1 MRTDGAFGRRS
12 LTFSFIAPRS
22 DASRFRS
29 FGPITRHSAGLFYVS
44 PKLRAFFLSFSL
56 AFLQI
61 TPVTMP
67 IHTPHF
73 STKNTCLE
81 SGLMPQSS
89 AAFGSAGDWR
99 SAGGVFGE
107 TVQRCRPANPL
118 AALRRHPEALSRIEA
133 SLGRADF
140 NAWGASALTAF
151 AADCAVWAN
160 EAFGQSLLARGLALT
175 GDAAAA
181 AAAAAALPQPAGL
194 NPVEID
200 QLRQARR
207 RTVFLGALA
216 AAWEPITEITAEAGE
231 GRADRWQPLECWAP
245 ETEFLAEFVLR
256 SVRIGRI
263 VRGKNAEEPSAGP
276 FDISSKHPKSETKR
290 RALWSILAR
299 IRRASSRS
307 RASETQWMSVTETNF
322 DRRWEAALDDELLGL
337 PPDSDE
343 GRLLARILTDARRR
357 RVFRGAPKLPSE
369 ILRMASSAEG
379 RTLFSKAFAQR
390 VAEGEVLP
398 VDAAADEGSQKGFA
412 ARQRRASPE
421 DSTDDSVEKPDES
434 ASAEA
439 HRKPRL
445 WWAADGWWLE
455 WPRGG
460 RLLAE
465 TAVDIYPAAE
475 PFLLLDGHQQDERE
489 EQFLR
494 AAALFAAAE
503 VLGLSAS
510 APITPRKLALP
521 KKPAALPLRPSREL
535 EAAFLTAAARSRL
548 SPEQRQSRARA
559 VKALSESPE
568 TETSGSGA
576 DSARTANELW
586 AALDAR
592 LMRLAQV
599 AQPIA
604 RALGP
609 DGARGRHMAGNP
621 VDFIPRPEI
630 SAAKPPK
637 NTEHEEGCALFCFEQ
652 ADGTEADDDDFD
664 SEHSQPK
671 LRVMEEPQM
680 PMPQLDDCEWIFGL
694 GAEAGLAGDA
704 VSAALEHL
712 KVSGALTSE
721 ITTLNPPGVFLP
733 ESTFEDSFERLRPFL
748 SASTLLVRRTGANAG
763 LAPWIWYRADKNGLV
778 EAGLLLNPAALTLIR
793 RHPAGGSER
802 MEGDSCRRLTAQG
815 VEALWIEM

>member
-1 MRTDGAFGRRS
+1 
-12 LTFSFIAPRS
+12 
-22 DASRFRS
+22 
-29 FGPITRHSAGLFYVS
+29 
-44 PKLRAFFLSFSL
+44 
-56 AFLQI
+56 
-61 TPVTMP
+61 MP
-67 IHTPHF
+67 HP
-73 STKNTCLE
+73 
-81 SGLMPQSS
+81 S
-89 AAFGSAGDWR
+89 AAYGSAGGWQ
-99 SAGGVFGE
+99 SAGGLFGE

-118 AALRRHPEALSRIEA
+118 TALRRHPEALSRIEA
-133 SLGRADF
+133 ALGRADF

-160 EAFGQSLLARGLALT
+160 EAFGQSLLARGLALM
-175 GDAAAA
+175 GNAS
-181 AAAAAALPQPAGL
+181 AAAAALPQPAGL

-200 QLRQARR
+200 LLRQARR

-231 GRADRWQPLECWAP
+231 GRADRWEPMESWVP

-263 VRGKNAEEPSAGP
+263 VRGRCAEEPSAGP
-276 FDISSKHPKSETKR
+276 FDISSKQPKGETKR

-307 RASETQWMSVTETNF
+307 RASETQWNSVTETNF

-337 PPDSDE
+337 PAGSEE

-357 RVFRGAPKLPSE
+357 RLIGGAPKLPSE
-369 ILRMASSAEG
+369 ILRLASSAEG
-379 RTLFSKAFAQR
+379 RTLFSKAFAQK
-390 VAEGEVLP
+390 VADGEVLP
-398 VDAAADEGSQKGFA
+398 VDAAADEAGQKGFA
-412 ARQRRASPE
+412 ARRKRGSLE
-421 DSTDDSVEKPDES
+421 DSTDDSAAKTDES
-434 ASAEA
+434 ASNPV

-465 TAVDIYPAAE
+465 TAVDIYPAAAPYLALHGQDE
-475 PFLLLDGHQQDERE
+475 DERE
-489 EQFLR
+489 KRSLR
-494 AAALFAAAE
+494 TAALFAAAE

-521 KKPAALPLRPSREL
+521 NKPAALPLRPSREL
-535 EAAFLTAAARSRL
+535 EAAFLTAAARTRL
-548 SPEQRQSRARA
+548 KPEQHQNRARA
-559 VKALSESPE
+559 VKALSEPHE

-576 DSARTANELW
+576 DSARSANELW
-586 AALDAR
+586 TALDAR
-592 LMRLAQV
+592 LIRLAKP

-609 DGARGRHMAGNP
+609 DNGRRMNMAATSAG
-621 VDFIPRPEI
+621 FIPRPE
-630 SAAKPPK
+630 AAPAKPPK
-637 NTEHEEGCALFCFEQ
+637 NTEHAEGSPPFCFES
-652 ADGTEADDDDFD
+652 ADGTEAYGDVLY

-671 LRVMEEPQM
+671 LRVIEEPQASI
-680 PMPQLDDCEWIFGL
+680 PQLDDCEWILGL
-694 GAEAGLAGDA
+694 GAEAGLAGEA
-704 VSAALEHL
+704 VSATLERL
-712 KVSGALTSE
+712 KDSGVPTSE

-733 ESTFEDSFERLRPFL
+733 ERALEDSFERLRAFL

-763 LAPWIWYRADKNGLV
+763 LAPWIWHRADKNGLV

-793 RHPAGGSER
+793 RHSAGGSER
-802 MEGDSCRRLTAQG
+802 IKGDSRRRLTAHG
-815 VEALWIEM
+815 VEAVWIGM

>member
-1 MRTDGAFGRRS
+1 
-12 LTFSFIAPRS
+12 
-22 DASRFRS
+22 
-29 FGPITRHSAGLFYVS
+29 
-44 PKLRAFFLSFSL
+44 
-56 AFLQI
+56 
-61 TPVTMP
+61 MP
-67 IHTPHF
+67 HP
-73 STKNTCLE
+73 
-81 SGLMPQSS
+81 S
-89 AAFGSAGDWR
+89 AAYGSAGGWQ
-99 SAGGVFGE
+99 SAGGLFGE

-118 AALRRHPEALSRIEA
+118 TALRRHPEALSRIEA
-133 SLGRADF
+133 ALGRADF

-160 EAFGQSLLARGLALT
+160 EAFGQSLLARGLALM
-175 GDAAAA
+175 GNAS
-181 AAAAAALPQPAGL
+181 AAAAALPQPAGL

-200 QLRQARR
+200 LLRQARR

-231 GRADRWQPLECWAP
+231 GRADRWEPMESWVP

-263 VRGKNAEEPSAGP
+263 VRGRCAEEPSAGP
-276 FDISSKHPKSETKR
+276 FDISSKQPKGETKR

-307 RASETQWMSVTETNF
+307 RASETQWNSVTETNF

-337 PPDSDE
+337 PAGSEE

-357 RVFRGAPKLPSE
+357 RLIGGAPKLPSE
-369 ILRMASSAEG
+369 ILRLASSAEG
-379 RTLFSKAFAQR
+379 RTLFSKAFAQK
-390 VAEGEVLP
+390 VADGEVLP
-398 VDAAADEGSQKGFA
+398 VDAAADEAGQKGFA
-412 ARQRRASPE
+412 ARRKRGSLE
-421 DSTDDSVEKPDES
+421 DSTDDSAAKTDES
-434 ASAEA
+434 ASNPV

-465 TAVDIYPAAE
+465 TAVDIYPAAAPYLALHGQDE
-475 PFLLLDGHQQDERE
+475 DERE
-489 EQFLR
+489 KRSLR
-494 AAALFAAAE
+494 TAALFAAAE

-521 KKPAALPLRPSREL
+521 NKPAALPLRPSREL
-535 EAAFLTAAARSRL
+535 EAAFLTAAARTRL
-548 SPEQRQSRARA
+548 KPEQHQNRARA
-559 VKALSESPE
+559 VKALSEPHE

-576 DSARTANELW
+576 DSARSANELW
-586 AALDAR
+586 TALDAR
-592 LMRLAQV
+592 LIRLAKA

-609 DGARGRHMAGNP
+609 DNGRRMNMAATSAG
-621 VDFIPRPEI
+621 FIPRPE
-630 SAAKPPK
+630 AAPAKPPK
-637 NTEHEEGCALFCFEQ
+637 NTEHAEGSPPFCFES
-652 ADGTEADDDDFD
+652 ADGTEAYGDVLY

-671 LRVMEEPQM
+671 LRVIEEPQASI
-680 PMPQLDDCEWIFGL
+680 PQLDDCEWILGL
-694 GAEAGLAGDA
+694 GAEAGLAGEA
-704 VSAALEHL
+704 VSATLERL
-712 KVSGALTSE
+712 KDSGVPTSE

-733 ESTFEDSFERLRPFL
+733 ERALEDSFERLRAFL

-763 LAPWIWYRADKNGLV
+763 LAPWIWHRADKNGLV

-793 RHPAGGSER
+793 RHSAGGSER
-802 MEGDSCRRLTAQG
+802 IKGDSRRRLTAHG
-815 VEALWIEM
+815 VEAVWIGM

>member
-1 MRTDGAFGRRS
+1 
-12 LTFSFIAPRS
+12 
-22 DASRFRS
+22 
-29 FGPITRHSAGLFYVS
+29 
-44 PKLRAFFLSFSL
+44 
-56 AFLQI
+56 
-61 TPVTMP
+61 MP
-67 IHTPHF
+67 HP
-73 STKNTCLE
+73 
-81 SGLMPQSS
+81 S
-89 AAFGSAGDWR
+89 AAYGSAGGWQ
-99 SAGGVFGE
+99 SAGGLFGE

-118 AALRRHPEALSRIEA
+118 TALRRHPEALSRIEA
-133 SLGRADF
+133 ALGRADF

-160 EAFGQSLLARGLALT
+160 EAFGQSLLARGLALM
-175 GDAAAA
+175 GNAS
-181 AAAAAALPQPAGL
+181 AAAAALPQPAGL

-200 QLRQARR
+200 LLRQARR

-231 GRADRWQPLECWAP
+231 GRADRWEPMESWVP

-263 VRGKNAEEPSAGP
+263 VRGRCAEEPSAGP
-276 FDISSKHPKSETKR
+276 FDISSKQPKGETKR

-307 RASETQWMSVTETNF
+307 RASETQWNSVTETNF

-337 PPDSDE
+337 PAGSEE

-357 RVFRGAPKLPSE
+357 RLIGGAPKLPSE
-369 ILRMASSAEG
+369 ILRLASSAEG
-379 RTLFSKAFAQR
+379 RTLFSKAFAQK
-390 VAEGEVLP
+390 VADGEVLP
-398 VDAAADEGSQKGFA
+398 VDAAADEAGQKGFA
-412 ARQRRASPE
+412 ARRKRGSLE
-421 DSTDDSVEKPDES
+421 DSTDDSAAKTDES
-434 ASAEA
+434 ASNPV

-465 TAVDIYPAAE
+465 TAVDIYPAAAPYLALHGQDE
-475 PFLLLDGHQQDERE
+475 DERE
-489 EQFLR
+489 KRSLR
-494 AAALFAAAE
+494 TAALFAAAE

-521 KKPAALPLRPSREL
+521 NKPATLPLRPSREL
-535 EAAFLTAAARSRL
+535 EAAFLTAAARTRL
-548 SPEQRQSRARA
+548 KPEQHQNRARA
-559 VKALSESPE
+559 VKALSEPHE

-576 DSARTANELW
+576 DSARSANELW
-586 AALDAR
+586 TALDAR
-592 LMRLAQV
+592 LIRLAKA

-609 DGARGRHMAGNP
+609 DNGRRMNMAATSAG
-621 VDFIPRPEI
+621 FIPRPE
-630 SAAKPPK
+630 AAPAKPPK
-637 NTEHEEGCALFCFEQ
+637 NTEHAEGSPPFCFES
-652 ADGTEADDDDFD
+652 ADGTEAYGDVLY

-671 LRVMEEPQM
+671 LRVIEEPQASI
-680 PMPQLDDCEWIFGL
+680 PQLDDCEWILGL
-694 GAEAGLAGDA
+694 GAEAGLAGEA
-704 VSAALEHL
+704 VSATLERL
-712 KVSGALTSE
+712 KDSGVPTSE

-733 ESTFEDSFERLRPFL
+733 ERALEDSFERLRAFL

-763 LAPWIWYRADKNGLV
+763 LAPWIWHRADKNGLV

-793 RHPAGGSER
+793 RHSAGGSER
-802 MEGDSCRRLTAQG
+802 IKGDSRRRLTAHG
-815 VEALWIEM
+815 VEAVWIGM

>member
-1 MRTDGAFGRRS
+1 
-12 LTFSFIAPRS
+12 
-22 DASRFRS
+22 
-29 FGPITRHSAGLFYVS
+29 
-44 PKLRAFFLSFSL
+44 
-56 AFLQI
+56 
-61 TPVTMP
+61 MP
-67 IHTPHF
+67 IPIPHF
-73 STKNTCLE
+73 STKNARLE
-81 SGLMPQSS
+81 PDLRPQRSS
-89 AAFGSAGDWR
+89 AYGAAGDWR
-99 SAGGVFGE
+99 SAGGLFGE
-107 TVQRCRPANPL
+107 TLLRCRPANPL
-118 AALRRHPEALSRIEA
+118 TALRRHPEALARIEA
-133 SLGRADF
+133 ALGRADF

-151 AADCAVWAN
+151 AADCALWAN
-160 EAFGQSLLARGLALT
+160 EAFGQRLLARGLALM

-181 AAAAAALPQPAGL
+181 ASALPQPAGL

-200 QLRQARR
+200 ELRQARR

-216 AAWEPITEITAEAGE
+216 TAWEPITEITVEAGQ
-231 GRADRWQPLECWAP
+231 GRADRWQPMESWVP

-263 VRGKNAEEPSAGP
+263 VRGKYAEEPSALP
-276 FDISSKHPKSETKR
+276 FDINGTRLKSETKR

-299 IRRASSRS
+299 IRRASSKS
-307 RASETQWMSVTETNF
+307 KASETQWKSVTETNF
-322 DRRWEAALDDELLGL
+322 DRRWEAALDQELLGL
-337 PPDSDE
+337 PACSDE

-390 VAEGEVLP
+390 VADGEVLP
-398 VDAAADEGSQKGFA
+398 VDAAADEAGQKGFA
-412 ARQRRASPE
+412 ARRRRGSPE
-421 DSTDDSVEKPDES
+421 DSTDDSAEKPDES
-434 ASAEA
+434 ATTEV

-465 TAVDIYPAAE
+465 TAVDIYPAAAPYLE
-475 PFLLLDGHQQDERE
+475 LHGQDEDERE
-489 EQFLR
+489 ERSLR

-503 VLGLSAS
+503 VLGLTAS
-510 APITPRKLALP
+510 LPIKPQKLKLP
-521 KKPAALPLRPSREL
+521 NKPAAIPLRPSREL

-548 SPEQRQSRARA
+548 SPEQHQNRARA

-592 LMRLAQV
+592 LMRQAKA

-604 RALGP
+604 RVLGP

-621 VDFIPRPEI
+621 VGFIPRPDV

-637 NTEHEEGCALFCFEQ
+637 NTEHEGGCGLFCFEH
-652 ADGTEADDDDFD
+652 ADVTEADDDAFN

-712 KVSGALTSE
+712 KDFGALTSE

-733 ESTFEDSFERLRPFL
+733 ESAFEDSFERLRAFL
-748 SASTLLVRRTGANAG
+748 FASTLLVRRTGANAG
-763 LAPWIWYRADKNGLV
+763 LAPWIWHRADKNGLV

-793 RHPAGGSER
+793 RHSAGGSER
-802 MEGDSCRRLTAQG
+802 IEGDSRRRLTAQG
-815 VEALWIEM
+815 VEALWIGM

>member
-1 MRTDGAFGRRS
+1 
-12 LTFSFIAPRS
+12 
-22 DASRFRS
+22 
-29 FGPITRHSAGLFYVS
+29 
-44 PKLRAFFLSFSL
+44 
-56 AFLQI
+56 
-61 TPVTMP
+61 MP
-67 IHTPHF
+67 HP
-73 STKNTCLE
+73 
-81 SGLMPQSS
+81 S
-89 AAFGSAGDWR
+89 AAYGSAGGWR
-99 SAGGVFGE
+99 SAGGLFGE

-118 AALRRHPEALSRIEA
+118 TALRRHPEALSRIEA
-133 SLGRADF
+133 ALGRADF

-160 EAFGQSLLARGLALT
+160 EAFGQSLLARGLALM
-175 GDAAAA
+175 GNAS
-181 AAAAAALPQPAGL
+181 AAAAALPQPAGL

-200 QLRQARR
+200 LLRQARR

-231 GRADRWQPLECWAP
+231 GRADRWEPMESWVP

-263 VRGKNAEEPSAGP
+263 VRGRCAEEPSAGP
-276 FDISSKHPKSETKR
+276 FDISSKQPKGETKR

-307 RASETQWMSVTETNF
+307 RASETQWNSVTETNF

-337 PPDSDE
+337 PAGSEE

-357 RVFRGAPKLPSE
+357 RLIGGAPKLPSE
-369 ILRMASSAEG
+369 ILRLASSAEG
-379 RTLFSKAFAQR
+379 RTLFSKAFAQK
-390 VAEGEVLP
+390 VADGEVLP
-398 VDAAADEGSQKGFA
+398 VDAAADEAGQKGFA
-412 ARQRRASPE
+412 ARRKRGSLE
-421 DSTDDSVEKPDES
+421 DSTDDSAAKTDES
-434 ASAEA
+434 ASNPV

-465 TAVDIYPAAE
+465 TAVDIYPAAAPYLALHGQDE
-475 PFLLLDGHQQDERE
+475 DERE
-489 EQFLR
+489 KRSLR
-494 AAALFAAAE
+494 TAALFAAAE

-521 KKPAALPLRPSREL
+521 NKPAALPLRPSREL
-535 EAAFLTAAARSRL
+535 EAAFLTAAARTRL
-548 SPEQRQSRARA
+548 KPEQHQNRARA
-559 VKALSESPE
+559 VKALSEPHE

-576 DSARTANELW
+576 DSARSANELW
-586 AALDAR
+586 TALDAR
-592 LMRLAQV
+592 LIRLAKA

-609 DGARGRHMAGNP
+609 DNGRRMNMAATSAG
-621 VDFIPRPEI
+621 FIPRPE
-630 SAAKPPK
+630 AAPAKPPK
-637 NTEHEEGCALFCFEQ
+637 NTEHAEGSPPFCFES
-652 ADGTEADDDDFD
+652 ADGTEAYGDVLY

-671 LRVMEEPQM
+671 LRVIEEPQASI
-680 PMPQLDDCEWIFGL
+680 PQLDDCEWILGL
-694 GAEAGLAGDA
+694 GAEAGLAGEA
-704 VSAALEHL
+704 VSAALERL
-712 KVSGALTSE
+712 KDSGVPTSE

-733 ESTFEDSFERLRPFL
+733 ERALEDSFERLRAFL

-763 LAPWIWYRADKNGLV
+763 LAPWIWHRADKNGLV

-793 RHPAGGSER
+793 RHSAGGSER
-802 MEGDSCRRLTAQG
+802 IKGDSRRRLTAHG
-815 VEALWIEM
+815 VEAVWIGM

>member
-1 MRTDGAFGRRS
+1 
-12 LTFSFIAPRS
+12 
-22 DASRFRS
+22 
-29 FGPITRHSAGLFYVS
+29 
-44 PKLRAFFLSFSL
+44 
-56 AFLQI
+56 
-61 TPVTMP
+61 MP
-67 IHTPHF
+67 HP
-73 STKNTCLE
+73 
-81 SGLMPQSS
+81 S
-89 AAFGSAGDWR
+89 AAYGSAGCWQ
-99 SAGGVFGE
+99 SAGGLFGE

-118 AALRRHPEALSRIEA
+118 TALRRHPEALSRIEA
-133 SLGRADF
+133 ALGRADF

-160 EAFGQSLLARGLALT
+160 EAFGQSLLARGLALM
-175 GDAAAA
+175 GNAS
-181 AAAAAALPQPAGL
+181 AAAAALPQPAGL

-200 QLRQARR
+200 LLRQARR

-231 GRADRWQPLECWAP
+231 GRADRWEPMESWVP

-263 VRGKNAEEPSAGP
+263 VRGRCAEEPSAGP
-276 FDISSKHPKSETKR
+276 FDISSKQPKGETKR

-307 RASETQWMSVTETNF
+307 RASETQWNSVTETNF

-337 PPDSDE
+337 PAGSEE

-357 RVFRGAPKLPSE
+357 RLIGGAPKLPSE
-369 ILRMASSAEG
+369 ILRLASSAEG
-379 RTLFSKAFAQR
+379 RTLFSKAFAQK
-390 VAEGEVLP
+390 VADGEVLP
-398 VDAAADEGSQKGFA
+398 VDAAADEAGQKGFA
-412 ARQRRASPE
+412 ARRKRGSLE
-421 DSTDDSVEKPDES
+421 DSTDDSAAKTDES
-434 ASAEA
+434 ASNPV

-465 TAVDIYPAAE
+465 TAVDIYPAAAPYLALHGQDE
-475 PFLLLDGHQQDERE
+475 DERE
-489 EQFLR
+489 KRSLR
-494 AAALFAAAE
+494 TAALFAAAE

-521 KKPAALPLRPSREL
+521 NKPAALPLRPSREL
-535 EAAFLTAAARSRL
+535 EAAFLTAAARTRL
-548 SPEQRQSRARA
+548 KPEQHQNRARA
-559 VKALSESPE
+559 VKALSEPHE

-576 DSARTANELW
+576 DSARSANELW
-586 AALDAR
+586 TALDAR
-592 LMRLAQV
+592 LIRLAKA

-609 DGARGRHMAGNP
+609 DNGRRMNMAATSAG
-621 VDFIPRPEI
+621 FIPRPE
-630 SAAKPPK
+630 AAPAKPPK
-637 NTEHEEGCALFCFEQ
+637 NTEHAEGSPPFCFES
-652 ADGTEADDDDFD
+652 ADGTEAYGDVLY

-671 LRVMEEPQM
+671 LRVIEEPQASI
-680 PMPQLDDCEWIFGL
+680 PQLDDCEWILGL
-694 GAEAGLAGDA
+694 GAEAGLAGEA
-704 VSAALEHL
+704 VSAALERL
-712 KVSGALTSE
+712 KDSGVPTSE

-733 ESTFEDSFERLRPFL
+733 ERALEDSFERLRAFL

-763 LAPWIWYRADKNGLV
+763 LAPWIWHRADKNGLV

-793 RHPAGGSER
+793 RHSAGGSER
-802 MEGDSCRRLTAQG
+802 IKGDSRRRLTAHG
-815 VEALWIEM
+815 VEAVWIGM

>member
-1 MRTDGAFGRRS
+1 
-12 LTFSFIAPRS
+12 
-22 DASRFRS
+22 
-29 FGPITRHSAGLFYVS
+29 
-44 PKLRAFFLSFSL
+44 
-56 AFLQI
+56 
-61 TPVTMP
+61 MP
-67 IHTPHF
+67 HP
-73 STKNTCLE
+73 
-81 SGLMPQSS
+81 S
-89 AAFGSAGDWR
+89 AAYGSAGGWR
-99 SAGGVFGE
+99 SAGGLFGE

-118 AALRRHPEALSRIEA
+118 TALRRHPEALSRIEA
-133 SLGRADF
+133 ALGRADF
-140 NAWGASALTAF
+140 NAWGASALTTF

-160 EAFGQSLLARGLALT
+160 EAFGQSLLARGLALM
-175 GDAAAA
+175 GNAS
-181 AAAAAALPQPAGL
+181 AAAAALPQPAGL

-200 QLRQARR
+200 LLRQARR

-231 GRADRWQPLECWAP
+231 GRADRWEPMESWVP

-263 VRGKNAEEPSAGP
+263 VRGRCAEEPSAGP
-276 FDISSKHPKSETKR
+276 FDISSKQPKGETKR

-307 RASETQWMSVTETNF
+307 RASETQWNSVTEMNF
-322 DRRWEAALDDELLGL
+322 DRLWEAALDDELLGL
-337 PPDSDE
+337 PAGSEE

-357 RVFRGAPKLPSE
+357 RLIGGAPKLPSE
-369 ILRMASSAEG
+369 ILRLASSAEG

-390 VAEGEVLP
+390 VADGEVLP
-398 VDAAADEGSQKGFA
+398 VDAAADEESQKGFA
-412 ARQRRASPE
+412 ARRRRGAPE
-421 DSTDDSVEKPDES
+421 DPTNDSGEKPDES
-434 ASAEA
+434 ATTEA

-445 WWAADGWWLE
+445 WWAVDGWWLE

-465 TAVDIYPAAE
+465 TAVDIYPAAAPYLGLHGQHE
-475 PFLLLDGHQQDERE
+475 DERE
-489 EQFLR
+489 ERSLR

-503 VLGLSAS
+503 VLGLTAS
-510 APITPRKLALP
+510 LPIKPQKLKLP
-521 KKPAALPLRPSREL
+521 NKPAAIPLRPSREL
-535 EAAFLTAAARSRL
+535 EAAFLTTTAQSRL
-548 SPEQRQSRARA
+548 SPEQHQNRARA

-586 AALDAR
+586 VALDAR
-592 LMRLAQV
+592 LMRQAKA

-621 VDFIPRPEI
+621 VGFIPRPEV
-630 SAAKPPK
+630 SAAKPLK
-637 NTEHEEGCALFCFEQ
+637 NTEHEGGCGLFCFEH
-652 ADGTEADDDDFD
+652 ADVTEADDDAFN

-680 PMPQLDDCEWIFGL
+680 PMLDDCEWIFGL
-694 GAEAGLAGDA
+694 GAEAGLVGDA

-733 ESTFEDSFERLRPFL
+733 ESAFEDSFERLRPFL

-802 MEGDSCRRLTAQG
+802 IVGDKRWRLTAQG
-815 VEALWIEM
+815 VEALWIGM

>member
-1 MRTDGAFGRRS
+1 MRTDGVFSRSS
-12 LTFSFIAPRS
+12 LTLSFIAPRS

-29 FGPITRHSAGLFYVS
+29 FGPMTRHSAGLFLCKPQASGV
-44 PKLRAFFLSFSL
+44 FLSFSL
-56 AFLQI
+56 SFLQI

-73 STKNTCLE
+73 STKNARLE
-81 SGLMPQSS
+81 SGLMSQPSS
-89 AAFGSAGDWR
+89 AFGSAGDGR
-99 SAGGVFGE
+99 SAGGLFGE
-107 TVQRCRPANPL
+107 TLLRCRPANPL

-151 AADCAVWAN
+151 AADCAVWTN
-160 EAFGQSLLARGLALT
+160 EAFGQSLLARGLTLT
-175 GDAAAA
+175 GDA

-216 AAWEPITEITAEAGE
+216 AAWEPITEITAEAGM

-263 VRGKNAEEPSAGP
+263 VRGRYADEPFAKP
-276 FDISSKHPKSETKR
+276 FDFRAARINSETKR

-307 RASETQWMSVTETNF
+307 RASEMQWRSVTETNF
-322 DRRWEAALDDELLGL
+322 DWRWEAALDDELLGM
-337 PPDSDE
+337 PPSSDE
-343 GRLLARILTDARRR
+343 GQLLVRILTDARRR
-357 RVFRGAPKLPSE
+357 RAFCGAPKLPSE
-369 ILRMASSAEG
+369 ILRLASSAEG

-412 ARQRRASPE
+412 ARQRSASLE
-421 DSTDDSVEKPDES
+421 DATDNSAEKPDES
-434 ASAEA
+434 ASNPA

-455 WPRGG
+455 WPLGG
-460 RLLAE
+460 RLLAA
-465 TAVDIYPAAE
+465 TAVDIYPSAA
-475 PFLLLDGHQQDERE
+475 PYLALHGQHDDERE
-489 EQFLR
+489 ERSLR

-510 APITPRKLALP
+510 APIKPRKLALP

-535 EAAFLTAAARSRL
+535 EAAFLTAAAQSRL
-548 SPEQRQSRARA
+548 SPEQHQNRARA

-568 TETSGSGA
+568 TEISGSGA
-576 DSARTANELW
+576 DSARTANDLW

-592 LMRLAQV
+592 LMRQAKA

-609 DGARGRHMAGNP
+609 DGARRMSMAATPAG
-621 VDFIPRPEI
+621 FIPRPEV
-630 SAAKPPK
+630 SVAKPPK

-652 ADGTEADDDDFD
+652 ADGTEADDDALD

-671 LRVMEEPQM
+671 HRVMEEPQM

-694 GAEAGLAGDA
+694 GAEAGLSGDA

-712 KVSGALTSE
+712 KDSGALTSE
-721 ITTLNPPGVFLP
+721 ITTINPSGVFLP
-733 ESTFEDSFERLRPFL
+733 ESAFEDSFERLRAFL
-748 SASTLLVRRTGANAG
+748 SASTFLVRRTGANAG
-763 LAPWIWYRADKNGLV
+763 LAPWIWHRADKNGLV
-778 EAGLLLNPAALTLIR
+778 EAGLLLNPAALTLVR
-793 RHPAGGSER
+793 RHPAGGSKR
-802 MEGDSCRRLTAQG
+802 MEGDSRRRLTAQG
-815 VEALWIEM
+815 AEAQWIGM

>member
-1 MRTDGAFGRRS
+1 MS
-12 LTFSFIAPRS
+12 
-22 DASRFRS
+22 
-29 FGPITRHSAGLFYVS
+29 
-44 PKLRAFFLSFSL
+44 
-56 AFLQI
+56 
-61 TPVTMP
+61 
-67 IHTPHF
+67 IHIPHF
-73 STKNTCLE
+73 CTVNNRLKP
-81 SGLMPQSS
+81 GLMPQSS
-89 AAFGSAGDWR
+89 AAYESARDWR
-99 SAGGVFGE
+99 SAGGLFGE
-107 TVQRCRPANPL
+107 ILLRCRPANPL

-160 EAFGQSLLARGLALT
+160 EAFGQSLLACGLALM
-175 GDAAAA
+175 GDAS
-181 AAAAAALPQPAGL
+181 AAAAALPQPAGL

-200 QLRQARR
+200 VLRQARR

-231 GRADRWQPLECWAP
+231 GRADRWQPMECWAP

-263 VRGKNAEEPSAGP
+263 VRGKNAEEPSAQP
-276 FDISSKHPKSETKR
+276 FDISSARLKSETKR

-299 IRRASSRS
+299 VRRACSSS

-322 DRRWEAALDDELLGL
+322 DRRWEAALDQELLGL
-337 PPDSDE
+337 PACSDE

-357 RVFRGAPKLPSE
+357 RVIGGGLKLPSE
-369 ILRMASSAEG
+369 MLRLASSAEG

-398 VDAAADEGSQKGFA
+398 VDAAADEAGQKGFA
-412 ARQRRASPE
+412 VRQRRASPE
-421 DSTDDSVEKPDES
+421 DSTDDSAEKPDAS
-434 ASAEA
+434 VSAEA

-455 WPRGG
+455 WPQGG
-460 RLLAE
+460 CLLAE
-465 TAVDIYPAAE
+465 TAVGIYPAAE
-475 PFLLLDGHQQDERE
+475 PYLSLHGQDEDERE
-489 EQFLR
+489 ERSLR

-503 VLGLSAS
+503 VLGLTAS
-510 APITPRKLALP
+510 APIKPQKLVLP

-535 EAAFLTAAARSRL
+535 EAAFLTAAAQSRL
-548 SPEQRQSRARA
+548 SPEQHQNRARA

-568 TETSGSGA
+568 SEISGSGA

-592 LMRLAQV
+592 LMRLAKA

-609 DGARGRHMAGNP
+609 DGARRMNMSENPAG
-621 VDFIPRPEI
+621 FIPRPEV

-637 NTEHEEGCALFCFEQ
+637 NTELEEDSGLFCFEQ
-652 ADGTEADDDDFD
+652 ADGTEADDDASY

-680 PMPQLDDCEWIFGL
+680 PMPRLDDCEWILGL
-694 GAEAGLAGDA
+694 GAESGLAGDA

-712 KVSGALTSE
+712 KDSGVLTSE
-721 ITTLNPPGVFLP
+721 ITMLNPSGVFLP
-733 ESTFEDSFERLRPFL
+733 ESAFEDSFDRLRAFL
-748 SASTLLVRRTGANAG
+748 SASAILVRRTGANAG
-763 LAPWIWYRADKNGLV
+763 LAPWIWHRADQNGLV
-778 EAGLLLNPAALTLIR
+778 EAGLLLNPAALTLVR

-802 MEGDSCRRLTAQG
+802 MEGDKRRRLTAQG
-815 VEALWIEM
+815 VEALWIGM

>member
-1 MRTDGAFGRRS
+1 
-12 LTFSFIAPRS
+12 
-22 DASRFRS
+22 
-29 FGPITRHSAGLFYVS
+29 
-44 PKLRAFFLSFSL
+44 
-56 AFLQI
+56 
-61 TPVTMP
+61 MP
-67 IHTPHF
+67 HP
-73 STKNTCLE
+73 
-81 SGLMPQSS
+81 S
-89 AAFGSAGDWR
+89 AAYGSAGGWR
-99 SAGGVFGE
+99 SAGGLFGE

-118 AALRRHPEALSRIEA
+118 TALRRHPEALSRIEA
-133 SLGRADF
+133 ALGRADF
-140 NAWGASALTAF
+140 NAWGASALTTF

-160 EAFGQSLLARGLALT
+160 EAFGQSLLARGLALM
-175 GDAAAA
+175 GNAS
-181 AAAAAALPQPAGL
+181 AAAAALPQPAGL

-200 QLRQARR
+200 LLRQARR

-231 GRADRWQPLECWAP
+231 GRADRWEPMESWVP

-263 VRGKNAEEPSAGP
+263 VRGRCAEEPSAGP
-276 FDISSKHPKSETKR
+276 FDISSKQPKGETKR

-307 RASETQWMSVTETNF
+307 RASETQWNSVTEMNF
-322 DRRWEAALDDELLGL
+322 DRLWEAALDDELLGL
-337 PPDSDE
+337 PAGSEE

-357 RVFRGAPKLPSE
+357 RLIGGAPKLPSE
-369 ILRMASSAEG
+369 ILRLASSAEG

-390 VAEGEVLP
+390 VADGEVLP
-398 VDAAADEGSQKGFA
+398 VDAAADEESQKGFA
-412 ARQRRASPE
+412 ARRRRGAPE
-421 DSTDDSVEKPDES
+421 DPTNDSGEKPDES
-434 ASAEA
+434 ATTEA

-445 WWAADGWWLE
+445 WWAVDGWWLE

-465 TAVDIYPAAE
+465 TAVDIYPAAAPYLGLHGQHE
-475 PFLLLDGHQQDERE
+475 DERE
-489 EQFLR
+489 ERSLR

-503 VLGLSAS
+503 VLGLTAS
-510 APITPRKLALP
+510 LPIKPQKLKLP
-521 KKPAALPLRPSREL
+521 NKPAAIPLRPSREL
-535 EAAFLTAAARSRL
+535 EAAFLTTTAQSRL
-548 SPEQRQSRARA
+548 SPEQHQNRARA

-586 AALDAR
+586 VALDAR
-592 LMRLAQV
+592 LMRQAKA

-621 VDFIPRPEI
+621 VGFIPRPEV
-630 SAAKPPK
+630 SAAKPLK
-637 NTEHEEGCALFCFEQ
+637 NTEHEGGCGLFCFEH
-652 ADGTEADDDDFD
+652 ADVTEADDDAFN

-680 PMPQLDDCEWIFGL
+680 PMLDDCEWIFGL
-694 GAEAGLAGDA
+694 GAEAGLVGDA

-733 ESTFEDSFERLRPFL
+733 ESAFEDSFERLRPFL

-802 MEGDSCRRLTAQG
+802 IVGGKRWRLTAQG
-815 VEALWIEM
+815 VEALWIGM

>member
-56 AFLQI
+56 SFLQI

-73 STKNTCLE
+73 STKNARLTP
-81 SGLMPQSS
+81 GLMPQPS
-89 AAFGSAGDWR
+89 AAYGSAGDWR
-99 SAGGVFGE
+99 SAGGLFGE
-107 TVQRCRPANPL
+107 TLLRCRPANPL
-118 AALRRHPEALSRIEA
+118 AALRHHPEALARIEA
-133 SLGRADF
+133 ALGRADF

-151 AADCAVWAN
+151 AADCAVWTN
-160 EAFGQSLLARGLALT
+160 EAFGQRLLARGLALT
-175 GDAAAA
+175 GDA

-216 AAWEPITEITAEAGE
+216 AAWEPITEIIAEAGQ

-256 SVRIGRI
+256 NVRIGRI
-263 VRGKNAEEPSAGP
+263 VRGKYAEEPSAGP

-290 RALWSILAR
+290 RALLSILAR

-307 RASETQWMSVTETNF
+307 RASEAQWNNVTETNF
-322 DRRWEAALDDELLGL
+322 DRRWEAALDDEILGL
-337 PPDSDE
+337 PAGSEE

-357 RVFRGAPKLPSE
+357 RLIGGAPRLPSE

-398 VDAAADEGSQKGFA
+398 VDAAADEAGQKGFA
-412 ARQRRASPE
+412 VRQRRASPE
-421 DSTDDSVEKPDES
+421 DSRDDSAEKPNAS

-465 TAVDIYPAAE
+465 TAVGIYPAAE
-475 PFLLLDGHQQDERE
+475 PYLSLHGQDEDERE
-489 EQFLR
+489 ERSLR

-503 VLGLSAS
+503 VLGLSVS
-510 APITPRKLALP
+510 LPIKPRKLKLP
-521 KKPAALPLRPSREL
+521 NKPAALPLRPSREL
-535 EAAFLTAAARSRL
+535 EAAFLTVAARSRL
-548 SPEQRQSRARA
+548 SPEQHQNRARA

-568 TETSGSGA
+568 TEISGSGA

-592 LMRLAQV
+592 LMRLARA

-621 VDFIPRPEI
+621 VGFIPRPEV

-637 NTEHEEGCALFCFEQ
+637 NTEHEEGCGFFCFEQ
-652 ADGTEADDDDFD
+652 ADGTEADDDALD

-671 LRVMEEPQM
+671 LRVMEEPQI
-680 PMPQLDDCEWIFGL
+680 PMPQLDDCEWIIGV

-712 KVSGALTSE
+712 KDLGVLTSE
-721 ITTLNPPGVFLP
+721 ITTFNPPGVFLP
-733 ESTFEDSFERLRPFL
+733 ESAFEDSFERLRAFL

-763 LAPWIWYRADKNGLV
+763 LAPWIWHRADKNGLV

-802 MEGDSCRRLTAQG
+802 IVGDKRWRLTAQG
-815 VEALWIEM
+815 VEALWIGM

>member
-1 MRTDGAFGRRS
+1 
-12 LTFSFIAPRS
+12 
-22 DASRFRS
+22 
-29 FGPITRHSAGLFYVS
+29 
-44 PKLRAFFLSFSL
+44 
-56 AFLQI
+56 
-61 TPVTMP
+61 MP
-67 IHTPHF
+67 HP
-73 STKNTCLE
+73 
-81 SGLMPQSS
+81 S
-89 AAFGSAGDWR
+89 AAYGSAGGWQ
-99 SAGGVFGE
+99 SAGGLFGE

-118 AALRRHPEALSRIEA
+118 TALRRLPEALSRIEA
-133 SLGRADF
+133 ALGRADF

-160 EAFGQSLLARGLALT
+160 EAFGQSLLARGLALM
-175 GDAAAA
+175 GNAS
-181 AAAAAALPQPAGL
+181 AAAAALPQPAGL

-200 QLRQARR
+200 LLRQARR

-231 GRADRWQPLECWAP
+231 GRADRWEPMESWVP

-263 VRGKNAEEPSAGP
+263 VRGRCAEEPSAGP
-276 FDISSKHPKSETKR
+276 FDISSKQPKGETKR

-307 RASETQWMSVTETNF
+307 RASETQWNSVTETNF

-337 PPDSDE
+337 PAGSEE

-357 RVFRGAPKLPSE
+357 RLIGGAPKLPSE
-369 ILRMASSAEG
+369 ILRLASSAEG
-379 RTLFSKAFAQR
+379 RTLFSKAFAQK
-390 VAEGEVLP
+390 VADGEVLP
-398 VDAAADEGSQKGFA
+398 VDAAADEAGQKGFA
-412 ARQRRASPE
+412 ARRKRGSLE
-421 DSTDDSVEKPDES
+421 DSTDDSAAKTDES
-434 ASAEA
+434 ASNPV

-465 TAVDIYPAAE
+465 TAVDIYPAAAPYLALHGQDE
-475 PFLLLDGHQQDERE
+475 DERE
-489 EQFLR
+489 KRSLR
-494 AAALFAAAE
+494 TAALFAAAE

-521 KKPAALPLRPSREL
+521 NKPAALPLRPSREL
-535 EAAFLTAAARSRL
+535 EAAFLTAAARTRL
-548 SPEQRQSRARA
+548 KPEQHQNRARA
-559 VKALSESPE
+559 VKALSEPHE

-576 DSARTANELW
+576 DSARSANELW
-586 AALDAR
+586 TALDAR
-592 LMRLAQV
+592 LIRLAKA

-609 DGARGRHMAGNP
+609 DNGRRMNMAATSAG
-621 VDFIPRPEI
+621 FIPRPE
-630 SAAKPPK
+630 AAPAKPPK
-637 NTEHEEGCALFCFEQ
+637 NTEHAEGSPPFCFES
-652 ADGTEADDDDFD
+652 ADGTEAYGDVLY

-671 LRVMEEPQM
+671 LRVIEEPQASI
-680 PMPQLDDCEWIFGL
+680 PQLDDCEWILGL
-694 GAEAGLAGDA
+694 GAEAGLAGEA
-704 VSAALEHL
+704 VSATLERL
-712 KVSGALTSE
+712 KDSGVPTSE

-733 ESTFEDSFERLRPFL
+733 ERALEDSFERLRAFL

-763 LAPWIWYRADKNGLV
+763 LAPWIWHRADKNGLV

-793 RHPAGGSER
+793 RHSAGGSER
-802 MEGDSCRRLTAQG
+802 IKGDSRRRLTAHG
-815 VEALWIEM
+815 VEAVWIGM

>member
-29 FGPITRHSAGLFYVS
+29 FGPMTRHSAGLFCVS
-44 PKLRAFFLSFSL
+44 PKFRAFSPFY
-56 AFLQI
+56 LQI

-67 IHTPHF
+67 SHTPQF
-73 STKNTCLE
+73 STKHTRLTP
-81 SGLMPQSS
+81 GLMPHPS
-89 AAFGSAGDWR
+89 AAYGSAGGWR
-99 SAGGVFGE
+99 SAGGLFGE

-118 AALRRHPEALSRIEA
+118 TALRRHPEALSRIEA
-133 SLGRADF
+133 ALGRADF

-160 EAFGQSLLARGLALT
+160 EAFGQRLLARGLALM
-175 GDAAAA
+175 GDA

-194 NPVEID
+194 NPVEIN

-263 VRGKNAEEPSAGP
+263 VRGKYAEEPSAGP

-299 IRRASSRS
+299 IRRASSKS
-307 RASETQWMSVTETNF
+307 RASETLWNAVTETNF
-322 DRRWEAALDDELLGL
+322 DRRWEAALDDEILGL
-337 PPDSDE
+337 PAGSEE

-357 RVFRGAPKLPSE
+357 RLFRGAPKLPSE
-369 ILRMASSAEG
+369 ILRLVTSPEG

-390 VAEGEVLP
+390 VADGEVLP
-398 VDAAADEGSQKGFA
+398 VDAAADEAGQKGFA
-412 ARQRRASPE
+412 ARRKRGSLE
-421 DSTDDSVEKPDES
+421 DSTDDSAAKTDES
-434 ASAEA
+434 ASNPV

-465 TAVDIYPAAE
+465 TAVDIYPAAAPYLALHGQDE
-475 PFLLLDGHQQDERE
+475 DERE
-489 EQFLR
+489 KRSLR
-494 AAALFAAAE
+494 TAALFAAAE

-521 KKPAALPLRPSREL
+521 NKPAALPLRPSREL
-535 EAAFLTAAARSRL
+535 EAAFLTAAARTRL
-548 SPEQRQSRARA
+548 KPEQHQNRARA
-559 VKALSESPE
+559 VKALSEPHE

-576 DSARTANELW
+576 DSARSANELW
-586 AALDAR
+586 TALDAR
-592 LMRLAQV
+592 LIRLAKA

-609 DGARGRHMAGNP
+609 DNGRRMNMAATSAG
-621 VDFIPRPEI
+621 FIPRPE
-630 SAAKPPK
+630 AAPAKPPK
-637 NTEHEEGCALFCFEQ
+637 NTEHAEGSPPFCFES
-652 ADGTEADDDDFD
+652 ADGTEAYGDVLY

-671 LRVMEEPQM
+671 LRVIEEPQASI
-680 PMPQLDDCEWIFGL
+680 PQLDDCEWILGL
-694 GAEAGLAGDA
+694 GAEAGLAGEA
-704 VSAALEHL
+704 VSAALERL
-712 KVSGALTSE
+712 KDSGVPTSE

-733 ESTFEDSFERLRPFL
+733 ERALEDSFERLRAFL

-763 LAPWIWYRADKNGLV
+763 LAPWIWHRADKNGLV

-793 RHPAGGSER
+793 RHSAGGSER
-802 MEGDSCRRLTAQG
+802 IKGDSRRRLTAHG
-815 VEALWIEM
+815 VEAVWIGM

>member
-1 MRTDGAFGRRS
+1 
-12 LTFSFIAPRS
+12 
-22 DASRFRS
+22 
-29 FGPITRHSAGLFYVS
+29 
-44 PKLRAFFLSFSL
+44 
-56 AFLQI
+56 
-61 TPVTMP
+61 MP
-67 IHTPHF
+67 IPIPHF

-81 SGLMPQSS
+81 PGLRLQPS
-89 AAFGSAGDWR
+89 AAYGSAGDWR

-107 TVQRCRPANPL
+107 TLLRCRPANPL

-133 SLGRADF
+133 SLGRTDF

-181 AAAAAALPQPAGL
+181 AAALPQPAGL

-216 AAWEPITEITAEAGE
+216 AAWEPITEITVEAGE

-276 FDISSKHPKSETKR
+276 FDISSARQKSETKR

-307 RASETQWMSVTETNF
+307 RASETQWMSVTEPNF

-337 PPDSDE
+337 PPGSEE
-343 GRLLARILTDARRR
+343 GRLLARILIDARRR
-357 RVFRGAPKLPSE
+357 RAFRGAPKLPSE
-369 ILRMASSAEG
+369 MLCMASSAEG

-390 VAEGEVLP
+390 VAEGEMLP
-398 VDAAADEGSQKGFA
+398 VDAAADEGNPKGFA

-421 DSTDDSVEKPDES
+421 DSTDDSAEKPDES

-455 WPRGG
+455 WPQGG

-465 TAVDIYPAAE
+465 TAVGIYPAAA
-475 PFLLLDGHQQDERE
+475 PYLALHGHLQDERE
-489 EQFLR
+489 GQFLR

-510 APITPRKLALP
+510 APIKPQKLALP

-548 SPEQRQSRARA
+548 SPEQHQNRARA

-568 TETSGSGA
+568 TESSGSGA
-576 DSARTANELW
+576 ESARTANELW

-592 LMRLAQV
+592 LMRLSPLPGHWGRMA
-599 AQPIA
+599 PEGGIW
-604 RALGP
+604 
-609 DGARGRHMAGNP
+609 RG
-621 VDFIPRPEI
+621 ILSI
-630 SAAKPPK
+630 S
-637 NTEHEEGCALFCFEQ
+637 
-652 ADGTEADDDDFD
+652 
-664 SEHSQPK
+664 
-671 LRVMEEPQM
+671 
-680 PMPQLDDCEWIFGL
+680 
-694 GAEAGLAGDA
+694 
-704 VSAALEHL
+704 
-712 KVSGALTSE
+712 
-721 ITTLNPPGVFLP
+721 
-733 ESTFEDSFERLRPFL
+733 
-748 SASTLLVRRTGANAG
+748 
-763 LAPWIWYRADKNGLV
+763 YRAQKYRQ
-778 EAGLLLNPAALTLIR
+778 LNHPKTPSTKKTARSFASSRPTGR
-793 RHPAGGSER
+793 RPMTMPSIQSTHSRNFE
-802 MEGDSCRRLTAQG
+802 
-815 VEALWIEM
+815 

>member
-1 MRTDGAFGRRS
+1 
-12 LTFSFIAPRS
+12 
-22 DASRFRS
+22 
-29 FGPITRHSAGLFYVS
+29 
-44 PKLRAFFLSFSL
+44 
-56 AFLQI
+56 
-61 TPVTMP
+61 
-67 IHTPHF
+67 
-73 STKNTCLE
+73 
-81 SGLMPQSS
+81 MPQPS
-89 AAFGSAGDWR
+89 AAYGSYGSDGDWR
-99 SAGGVFGE
+99 SAGGLFGE

-118 AALRRHPEALSRIEA
+118 AALRRHPEALARIEA

-151 AADCAVWAN
+151 VADCAVWAN
-160 EAFGQSLLARGLALT
+160 EAFGQSLLARGLALM
-175 GDAAAA
+175 GDAS
-181 AAAAAALPQPAGL
+181 AAAAALPQPAGL

-200 QLRQARR
+200 ELRQARR

-216 AAWEPITEITAEAGE
+216 AAWEPITEITVEAGQ
-231 GRADRWQPLECWAP
+231 GRADRWEPLECWAP

-256 SVRIGRI
+256 SVRSGRI
-263 VRGKNAEEPSAGP
+263 VRGKYAEEPSAGP
-276 FDISSKHPKSETKR
+276 IDISSNRPNSETKR

-299 IRRASSRS
+299 VRRASSRS
-307 RASETQWMSVTETNF
+307 RTSETQWKSVTETNF
-322 DRRWEAALDDELLGL
+322 DRRWEAALDQELLGL
-337 PPDSDE
+337 PACSDE

-369 ILRMASSAEG
+369 MLRMASSAEG

-412 ARQRRASPE
+412 ARRRRSSLE
-421 DSTDDSVEKPDES
+421 DAADDSEEKPDAS

-455 WPRGG
+455 WPHGG

-465 TAVDIYPAAE
+465 TAVGIYPAAE

-503 VLGLSAS
+503 VLGLTAS
-510 APITPRKLALP
+510 APIKPQKLALP

-535 EAAFLTAAARSRL
+535 EAAFLTAAAQSRL
-548 SPEQRQSRARA
+548 SPVQLENRARA
-559 VKALSESPE
+559 VKALSESLE

-592 LMRLAQV
+592 LMRLAKA

-609 DGARGRHMAGNP
+609 DGARGRPMAGNP
-621 VDFIPRPEI
+621 VDFIPRPEV
-630 SAAKPPK
+630 SATNPQK
-637 NTEHEEGCALFCFEQ
+637 NTKHEEGCALFCFEQ
-652 ADGTEADDDDFD
+652 ADGTEADDDAFD

-671 LRVMEEPQM
+671 LRVIEEPQI

-712 KVSGALTSE
+712 KDSGVLTSE
-721 ITTLNPPGVFLP
+721 ITTLNPSGVFLP
-733 ESTFEDSFERLRPFL
+733 ESAFEDSFERLRAFL
-748 SASTLLVRRTGANAG
+748 SASALLVRRTGANAG
-763 LAPWIWYRADKNGLV
+763 LAPWIWHRADQNGLV
-778 EAGLLLNPAALTLIR
+778 EAGLLLNPAALTLVR
-793 RHPAGGSER
+793 RHSAGGSER
-802 MEGDSCRRLTAQG
+802 IEGDSRRRLTAQG
-815 VEALWIEM
+815 AEAQWIGM

>member
-56 AFLQI
+56 SFLQI
-61 TPVTMP
+61 TPVTML

-73 STKNTCLE
+73 VTKNARLE
-81 SGLMPQSS
+81 SGLMPQPSS
-89 AAFGSAGDWR
+89 AFGSAGDGR
-99 SAGGVFGE
+99 SAGGLFGE
-107 TVQRCRPANPL
+107 TLLRCRPANPL
-118 AALRRHPEALSRIEA
+118 AALRHHPEALARIEA
-133 SLGRADF
+133 ALGRADF

-160 EAFGQSLLARGLALT
+160 EAFGQRLLARGLALM
-175 GDAAAA
+175 GDA

-216 AAWEPITEITAEAGE
+216 AAWEPITEIIAEAGQ

-263 VRGKNAEEPSAGP
+263 VRGKYAEEPSAGP

-290 RALWSILAR
+290 RALWRILAR

-307 RASETQWMSVTETNF
+307 RASETQWNNVTETNF
-322 DRRWEAALDDELLGL
+322 DQRWEAALDDEILGL
-337 PPDSDE
+337 PAGSEE

-357 RVFRGAPKLPSE
+357 RLIGGAPRLPSE

-379 RTLFSKAFAQR
+379 RTLFSKAFAQK
-390 VAEGEVLP
+390 VADGEVLP
-398 VDAAADEGSQKGFA
+398 VDAAADEAGQKGFA
-412 ARQRRASPE
+412 ARRRRGAPE
-421 DSTDDSVEKPDES
+421 DSTDDSEEKPDES
-434 ASAEA
+434 ASNPA

-455 WPRGG
+455 WPQGG

-503 VLGLSAS
+503 VLGFSAS

-548 SPEQRQSRARA
+548 NPERHQNRARA
-559 VKALSESPE
+559 VKALSEPLE
-568 TETSGSGA
+568 TESSGSGA

-592 LMRLAQV
+592 LMRVVKA

-609 DGARGRHMAGNP
+609 DGARGQHMAGNP
-621 VDFIPRPEI
+621 AGFITRPEV
-630 SAAKPPK
+630 SRAKPPK
-637 NTEHEEGCALFCFEQ
+637 NTKYAEGCPPFCFEQ
-652 ADGTEADDDDFD
+652 TDGTEADDDAFN
-664 SEHSQPK
+664 SEHSQLK
-671 LRVMEEPQM
+671 LRVIEEPQI
-680 PMPQLDDCEWIFGL
+680 PMPQLDDCEWILGL

-704 VSAALEHL
+704 VSAALDHL
-712 KVSGALTSE
+712 KDSGVLTSE

-733 ESTFEDSFERLRPFL
+733 ESSFADPFERLRAFL
-748 SASTLLVRRTGANAG
+748 SVSTLLVRRTGANAG
-763 LAPWIWYRADKNGLV
+763 IAPWIWHRADRNGLV
-778 EAGLLLNPAALTLIR
+778 EAGLLLNPTALTLVC
-793 RHPAGGSER
+793 RHSAGGSVR
-802 MEGDSCRRLTAQG
+802 IEGDSRRRLTAQG
-815 VEALWIEM
+815 AEAHWIGM

>member
-1 MRTDGAFGRRS
+1 
-12 LTFSFIAPRS
+12 
-22 DASRFRS
+22 
-29 FGPITRHSAGLFYVS
+29 
-44 PKLRAFFLSFSL
+44 
-56 AFLQI
+56 
-61 TPVTMP
+61 MP
-67 IHTPHF
+67 HP
-73 STKNTCLE
+73 
-81 SGLMPQSS
+81 S
-89 AAFGSAGDWR
+89 AAYGSAGGWQ
-99 SAGGVFGE
+99 SAGGLFGE

-118 AALRRHPEALSRIEA
+118 TALRRHPEALSRIEA
-133 SLGRADF
+133 ALGRADF

-160 EAFGQSLLARGLALT
+160 EAFGQSLLARGLALM
-175 GDAAAA
+175 GNAS
-181 AAAAAALPQPAGL
+181 AAAAALPQPAGL

-200 QLRQARR
+200 LLRQARR

-231 GRADRWQPLECWAP
+231 GRADRWEPMESWVP

-263 VRGKNAEEPSAGP
+263 VRGRCAEEPSAGP
-276 FDISSKHPKSETKR
+276 FDISSKQPKGETKR

-307 RASETQWMSVTETNF
+307 RASETQWNSVTETNF

-337 PPDSDE
+337 PAGSEE

-357 RVFRGAPKLPSE
+357 RLIGGAPKLPSE
-369 ILRMASSAEG
+369 ILRLASSAEG
-379 RTLFSKAFAQR
+379 RTLFSKAFAQK
-390 VAEGEVLP
+390 VADGEVLP
-398 VDAAADEGSQKGFA
+398 VDAAADEAGQKGFA
-412 ARQRRASPE
+412 ARRKRGSLE
-421 DSTDDSVEKPDES
+421 DSTDDSAAKTDES
-434 ASAEA
+434 ASNPV

-465 TAVDIYPAAE
+465 TAVDIYPAAAPYLALHGQDE
-475 PFLLLDGHQQDERE
+475 DERE
-489 EQFLR
+489 KRSLR
-494 AAALFAAAE
+494 TAALFAAAE

-521 KKPAALPLRPSREL
+521 NKPAALPLRPSREL

-548 SPEQRQSRARA
+548 KPEQHQNRARA
-559 VKALSESPE
+559 VKALSEPHE

-576 DSARTANELW
+576 DSARSANELW
-586 AALDAR
+586 TALDAR
-592 LMRLAQV
+592 LIRLAKA

-609 DGARGRHMAGNP
+609 DNGRRMNMAATSAG
-621 VDFIPRPEI
+621 FIPRPE
-630 SAAKPPK
+630 AAPAKPPK
-637 NTEHEEGCALFCFEQ
+637 NTEHAEGSPPFCFES
-652 ADGTEADDDDFD
+652 ADGTEAYGDVLY

-671 LRVMEEPQM
+671 LRVIEEPQASI
-680 PMPQLDDCEWIFGL
+680 PQLDDCEWILGL
-694 GAEAGLAGDA
+694 GAEAGLAGEA
-704 VSAALEHL
+704 VSAALERL
-712 KVSGALTSE
+712 KDSGVPTSE

-733 ESTFEDSFERLRPFL
+733 ERALEDSFERLRAFL

-763 LAPWIWYRADKNGLV
+763 LAPWIWHRADKNGLV

-793 RHPAGGSER
+793 RHSAGGSER
-802 MEGDSCRRLTAQG
+802 IKGDSRRRLTAHG
-815 VEALWIEM
+815 VEAVWIGM

>member
-1 MRTDGAFGRRS
+1 
-12 LTFSFIAPRS
+12 
-22 DASRFRS
+22 
-29 FGPITRHSAGLFYVS
+29 
-44 PKLRAFFLSFSL
+44 
-56 AFLQI
+56 
-61 TPVTMP
+61 MP
-67 IHTPHF
+67 SHTPQF
-73 STKNTCLE
+73 STKHTRLTP
-81 SGLMPQSS
+81 GLMPHPS
-89 AAFGSAGDWR
+89 AAYGSAGGWR
-99 SAGGVFGE
+99 SAGGLFGE

-118 AALRRHPEALSRIEA
+118 TALRRHPEALSRIEA
-133 SLGRADF
+133 ALGRADF
-140 NAWGASALTAF
+140 NAWGASALTTF

-160 EAFGQSLLARGLALT
+160 EAFGQSLLARGLALM
-175 GDAAAA
+175 GNAS
-181 AAAAAALPQPAGL
+181 AAAAALPQPAGL

-200 QLRQARR
+200 LLRQARR

-231 GRADRWQPLECWAP
+231 GRADRWEPMESWVP

-263 VRGKNAEEPSAGP
+263 VRGRCAEEPSAGP
-276 FDISSKHPKSETKR
+276 FDISSKQPKGETKR

-307 RASETQWMSVTETNF
+307 RASETQWNSVTEMNF
-322 DRRWEAALDDELLGL
+322 DRLWEAALDDELLGL
-337 PPDSDE
+337 PAGSEE

-357 RVFRGAPKLPSE
+357 RLIGGAPKLPSE
-369 ILRMASSAEG
+369 ILRLASSAEG

-390 VAEGEVLP
+390 VADGEVLP
-398 VDAAADEGSQKGFA
+398 VDAAADEESQKGFA
-412 ARQRRASPE
+412 ARRRRGAPE
-421 DSTDDSVEKPDES
+421 DPTNDSGEKPDES
-434 ASAEA
+434 ATTEA

-445 WWAADGWWLE
+445 WWAVDGWWLE

-465 TAVDIYPAAE
+465 TAVDIYPAAAPYLGLHGQHE
-475 PFLLLDGHQQDERE
+475 DERE
-489 EQFLR
+489 ERSLR

-503 VLGLSAS
+503 VLGLTAS
-510 APITPRKLALP
+510 LPIKPQKLKLP
-521 KKPAALPLRPSREL
+521 NKPAAIPLRPSREL
-535 EAAFLTAAARSRL
+535 EAAFLTTTAQSRL
-548 SPEQRQSRARA
+548 SPEQHQNRARA

-586 AALDAR
+586 VALDAR
-592 LMRLAQV
+592 LMRQAKA

-621 VDFIPRPEI
+621 VGFIPRPEV
-630 SAAKPPK
+630 SAAKPLK
-637 NTEHEEGCALFCFEQ
+637 NTEHEGGCGLFCFEH
-652 ADGTEADDDDFD
+652 ADVTEADDDAFN

-680 PMPQLDDCEWIFGL
+680 PMLDDCEWIFGL
-694 GAEAGLAGDA
+694 GAEAGLVGDA

-733 ESTFEDSFERLRPFL
+733 ESAFEDSFERLRPFL

-802 MEGDSCRRLTAQG
+802 IVGGKRWRLTAQG
-815 VEALWIEM
+815 VEALWIGM

>member
-1 MRTDGAFGRRS
+1 
-12 LTFSFIAPRS
+12 
-22 DASRFRS
+22 
-29 FGPITRHSAGLFYVS
+29 
-44 PKLRAFFLSFSL
+44 
-56 AFLQI
+56 
-61 TPVTMP
+61 
-67 IHTPHF
+67 
-73 STKNTCLE
+73 
-81 SGLMPQSS
+81 MPQPS
-89 AAFGSAGDWR
+89 AAYGSAGDGR
-99 SAGGVFGE
+99 SAGGPFGE
-107 TVQRCRPANPL
+107 TVERCRPANPL
-118 AALRRHPEALSRIEA
+118 AVLRRHPEALSRIEA

-181 AAAAAALPQPAGL
+181 AAALPQPAGL

-200 QLRQARR
+200 QMRQARR

-216 AAWEPITEITAEAGE
+216 AAWEPITEIIAEAGE

-263 VRGKNAEEPSAGP
+263 VRGKYAEEPSAGP
-276 FDISSKHPKSETKR
+276 FDMSSKRLKSETKR

-299 IRRASSRS
+299 VRRACSSS
-307 RASETQWMSVTETNF
+307 RASETQWKSMTETNF
-322 DRRWEAALDDELLGL
+322 DQRWEAALDDELLGL

-369 ILRMASSAEG
+369 MLRLVSSAEG
-379 RTLFSKAFAQR
+379 RTLFSKAFAQK
-390 VAEGEVLP
+390 VAEVEVFP
-398 VDAAADEGSQKGFA
+398 VDAAADEGNSKGVA
-412 ARQRRASPE
+412 PRQRRASPE
-421 DSTDDSVEKPDES
+421 DSTDDSAEKADAS

-535 EAAFLTAAARSRL
+535 EPAFLTAAARSRL
-548 SPEQRQSRARA
+548 SPEQHQNRARA
-559 VKALSESPE
+559 VKALSDRPE
-568 TETSGSGA
+568 TGTSGSGA
-576 DSARTANELW
+576 ESARTANELW
-586 AALDAR
+586 GALDAR
-592 LMRLAQV
+592 LMRLAQA

-621 VDFIPRPEI
+621 VGFIPRPEV
-630 SAAKPPK
+630 SAAKPTK

-652 ADGTEADDDDFD
+652 AEGTEADDDAFD
-664 SEHSQPK
+664 SEHSEPK

-694 GAEAGLAGDA
+694 GADAGLAGDA

-712 KVSGALTSE
+712 KDSGVLTTE
-721 ITTLNPPGVFLP
+721 ITTLNPSGVFLP
-733 ESTFEDSFERLRPFL
+733 ESAFEDSFERLRAFL

-763 LAPWIWYRADKNGLV
+763 LAPWIWHRAD
-778 EAGLLLNPAALTLIR
+778 
-793 RHPAGGSER
+793 
-802 MEGDSCRRLTAQG
+802 
-815 VEALWIEM
+815 

>member
-1 MRTDGAFGRRS
+1 
-12 LTFSFIAPRS
+12 
-22 DASRFRS
+22 
-29 FGPITRHSAGLFYVS
+29 
-44 PKLRAFFLSFSL
+44 
-56 AFLQI
+56 
-61 TPVTMP
+61 
-67 IHTPHF
+67 
-73 STKNTCLE
+73 
-81 SGLMPQSS
+81 MPQPS
-89 AAFGSAGDWR
+89 AAYGSAGDWR
-99 SAGGVFGE
+99 SATGPIGK
-107 TVQRCRPANPL
+107 TLLRCRPANPL

-151 AADCAVWAN
+151 AADCAVWTN

-175 GDAAAA
+175 GDA

-263 VRGKNAEEPSAGP
+263 VSGKYAEEPAAGP
-276 FDISSKHPKSETKR
+276 FDISSARLKSETKR

-299 IRRASSRS
+299 IRGAMRSS
-307 RASETQWMSVTETNF
+307 RASETQWIRVTDTNF

-337 PPDSDE
+337 PPGSEE
-343 GRLLARILTDARRR
+343 GLLLARILTDARRR
-357 RVFRGAPKLPSE
+357 RLFRGGPKLPSE
-369 ILRMASSAEG
+369 MLRLASSAEG

-398 VDAAADEGSQKGFA
+398 VDAAADEGSPKGFA

-421 DSTDDSVEKPDES
+421 DSTDDSAEKPDGS
-434 ASAEA
+434 PSVEA

-445 WWAADGWWLE
+445 WWAADGWCLE
-455 WPRGG
+455 WPHGG

-465 TAVDIYPAAE
+465 TAVDIYPAAA
-475 PFLLLDGHQQDERE
+475 PYLKLDAHCQDERE
-489 EQFLR
+489 VCFLR

-503 VLGLSAS
+503 VLGLTAS
-510 APITPRKLALP
+510 APIKPQKLALP

-535 EAAFLTAAARSRL
+535 EAAFLTAAAQSRL
-548 SPEQRQSRARA
+548 SPEQHQNRARA
-559 VKALSESPE
+559 VKALSESLE
-568 TETSGSGA
+568 TESSGSGA
-576 DSARTANELW
+576 DSARTANDLW

-592 LMRLAQV
+592 LMRLAQA

-621 VDFIPRPEI
+621 AGFIPRPEVL
-630 SAAKPPK
+630 AAKPQK
-637 NTEHEEGCALFCFEQ
+637 NTEHEEDCGLFCFEQ
-652 ADGTEADDDDFD
+652 ADGTEADND
-664 SEHSQPK
+664 SLSTEYSQPK
-671 LRVMEEPQM
+671 LRVMEAPQI
-680 PMPQLDDCEWIFGL
+680 PMPRLDDCEWIIGL
-694 GAEAGLAGDA
+694 GAEAGLAGEA

-712 KVSGALTSE
+712 KDSGALTSE
-721 ITTLNPPGVFLP
+721 ITTINPSGVFLP
-733 ESTFEDSFERLRPFL
+733 ESAFEDSFERLRAFL

-763 LAPWIWYRADKNGLV
+763 LVPWIWHRADKEGLV

-793 RHPAGGSER
+793 RHSAGGSDR
-802 MEGDSCRRLTAQG
+802 IEGDSRRRLTAQG
-815 VEALWIEM
+815 VEALWIGM

>member
-1 MRTDGAFGRRS
+1 
-12 LTFSFIAPRS
+12 
-22 DASRFRS
+22 
-29 FGPITRHSAGLFYVS
+29 
-44 PKLRAFFLSFSL
+44 
-56 AFLQI
+56 
-61 TPVTMP
+61 MP
-67 IHTPHF
+67 HP
-73 STKNTCLE
+73 
-81 SGLMPQSS
+81 S
-89 AAFGSAGDWR
+89 AAYGSAGGWQ
-99 SAGGVFGE
+99 SAGGLFGE

-118 AALRRHPEALSRIEA
+118 TALRRHPEALSRIEA
-133 SLGRADF
+133 ALGRADF

-160 EAFGQSLLARGLALT
+160 EAFGQSLLARGLALM
-175 GDAAAA
+175 GNAS
-181 AAAAAALPQPAGL
+181 AAAAALPQPAGL

-200 QLRQARR
+200 LLRQARR

-231 GRADRWQPLECWAP
+231 GRADRWEPMESWVP

-263 VRGKNAEEPSAGP
+263 VRGRCAEEPSAGP
-276 FDISSKHPKSETKR
+276 FDISSKQPKGETKR

-307 RASETQWMSVTETNF
+307 RASETQWNSVTETNF

-337 PPDSDE
+337 PAGSEE

-357 RVFRGAPKLPSE
+357 RLIGGAPKLPSE
-369 ILRMASSAEG
+369 ILRLASSAEG
-379 RTLFSKAFAQR
+379 RTLFSKAFAQK
-390 VAEGEVLP
+390 VADGEVLP
-398 VDAAADEGSQKGFA
+398 VDAAADEAGQKGFA
-412 ARQRRASPE
+412 ARRKRGSLE
-421 DSTDDSVEKPDES
+421 DSTDDSAAKTDES
-434 ASAEA
+434 ASNPV

-465 TAVDIYPAAE
+465 TAVDIYPAAAPYLALHGQDE
-475 PFLLLDGHQQDERE
+475 DERE
-489 EQFLR
+489 KRSLR
-494 AAALFAAAE
+494 TAALFAAAE

-521 KKPAALPLRPSREL
+521 NKPAALPLRPSREL
-535 EAAFLTAAARSRL
+535 EAAFLTAAARTRL
-548 SPEQRQSRARA
+548 KPEQHQNRARG
-559 VKALSESPE
+559 VKALSEPHE

-576 DSARTANELW
+576 DSARSANELW
-586 AALDAR
+586 TALDAR
-592 LMRLAQV
+592 LIRLAKA

-609 DGARGRHMAGNP
+609 DNGRRMNMAATSAG
-621 VDFIPRPEI
+621 FIPRPE
-630 SAAKPPK
+630 AAPAKPPK
-637 NTEHEEGCALFCFEQ
+637 NTEHAEGSPPFCFES
-652 ADGTEADDDDFD
+652 ADGTEAYGDVLY

-671 LRVMEEPQM
+671 LRVIEEPQASI
-680 PMPQLDDCEWIFGL
+680 PQLDDCEWILGL
-694 GAEAGLAGDA
+694 GAEAGLAGEA
-704 VSAALEHL
+704 VSATLERL
-712 KVSGALTSE
+712 KDSGVPTSE

-733 ESTFEDSFERLRPFL
+733 ERALEDSFERLRAFL

-763 LAPWIWYRADKNGLV
+763 LAPWIWHRADKNGLV

-793 RHPAGGSER
+793 RHSAGGSER
-802 MEGDSCRRLTAQG
+802 IKGDSRRRLTAHG
-815 VEALWIEM
+815 VEAVWIGM

>member
-1 MRTDGAFGRRS
+1 M
-12 LTFSFIAPRS
+12 L
-22 DASRFRS
+22 
-29 FGPITRHSAGLFYVS
+29 
-44 PKLRAFFLSFSL
+44 
-56 AFLQI
+56 
-61 TPVTMP
+61 

-73 STKNTCLE
+73 SKKNTCLE
-81 SGLMPQSS
+81 PGLMPQPS
-89 AAFGSAGDWR
+89 AAYGSAGDWR

-133 SLGRADF
+133 LLGRADF

-151 AADCAVWAN
+151 AADCAVWTN

-175 GDAAAA
+175 GYAAAA
-181 AAAAAALPQPAGL
+181 AASLSQPAGL

-216 AAWEPITEITAEAGE
+216 AAWEPITEITVEAGE
-231 GRADRWQPLECWAP
+231 GRADRWQPLECWVP

-263 VRGKNAEEPSAGP
+263 VRGKYAEEPSAGP
-276 FDISSKHPKSETKR
+276 FNISSARLKSETKR

-299 IRRASSRS
+299 IRRACSRS
-307 RASETQWMSVTETNF
+307 RASETQWKSMTDTHF

-337 PPDSDE
+337 PPGSEE

-357 RVFRGAPKLPSE
+357 RAFRGGPKLPSE
-369 ILRMASSAEG
+369 MLRLASSAEG

-398 VDAAADEGSQKGFA
+398 VDAAADEGSPKGVA
-412 ARQRRASPE
+412 HRQRRASPE
-421 DSTDDSVEKPDES
+421 DSTDDSAEKPDEFP
-434 ASAEA
+434 SAEA

-455 WPRGG
+455 WPHGG
-460 RLLAE
+460 RLLAK
-465 TAVDIYPAAE
+465 TAVGIYPAAE

-535 EAAFLTAAARSRL
+535 EAAFLTAAAQSRL
-548 SPEQRQSRARA
+548 SPEQHQNRAKA
-559 VKALSESPE
+559 VKALSESLE
-568 TETSGSGA
+568 TESSGSGA

-592 LMRLAQV
+592 LMRLAQA

-621 VDFIPRPEI
+621 VDFIARPEV
-630 SAAKPPK
+630 SAAKPQK
-637 NTEHEEGCALFCFEQ
+637 NTEHEEDGGLFCFEQ
-652 ADGTEADDDDFD
+652 ADGTEADND
-664 SEHSQPK
+664 SLSTEYSQPK

-680 PMPQLDDCEWIFGL
+680 PMPQLDDCEWILGL

-712 KVSGALTSE
+712 KDSGALTSE

-733 ESTFEDSFERLRPFL
+733 ESAFEDSFERLRAFL
-748 SASTLLVRRTGANAG
+748 SASALLVRRTGANAG
-763 LAPWIWYRADKNGLV
+763 LAPWIWHRADQNGLV
-778 EAGLLLNPAALTLIR
+778 EAGLLLNPAALTLVR
-793 RHPAGGSER
+793 RHPAGGSDR
-802 MEGDSCRRLTAQG
+802 IKGDTRRRLTAQG
-815 VEALWIEM
+815 VEAVWIGM

>member
-1 MRTDGAFGRRS
+1 
-12 LTFSFIAPRS
+12 
-22 DASRFRS
+22 
-29 FGPITRHSAGLFYVS
+29 
-44 PKLRAFFLSFSL
+44 
-56 AFLQI
+56 
-61 TPVTMP
+61 MP
-67 IHTPHF
+67 HP
-73 STKNTCLE
+73 
-81 SGLMPQSS
+81 S
-89 AAFGSAGDWR
+89 AAYGSAGGWQ
-99 SAGGVFGE
+99 SAGGLFGE

-118 AALRRHPEALSRIEA
+118 TALRRHPEALSRIEA
-133 SLGRADF
+133 ALGRADF

-160 EAFGQSLLARGLALT
+160 EAFGQSLLARGLALM
-175 GDAAAA
+175 GNAS
-181 AAAAAALPQPAGL
+181 AAAAALPQPAGL

-200 QLRQARR
+200 LLRQARR

-231 GRADRWQPLECWAP
+231 GRADRWEPMESWVP

-263 VRGKNAEEPSAGP
+263 VRGRCAEEPSAGP
-276 FDISSKHPKSETKR
+276 FDISSKQPKGETKR

-307 RASETQWMSVTETNF
+307 RASETQWNSVTETIF

-337 PPDSDE
+337 PAGSEE

-357 RVFRGAPKLPSE
+357 RLIGGAPKLPSE
-369 ILRMASSAEG
+369 ILRLASSAEG
-379 RTLFSKAFAQR
+379 RTLFSKAFAQK
-390 VAEGEVLP
+390 VADGEVLP
-398 VDAAADEGSQKGFA
+398 VDAAADEAGQKGFA
-412 ARQRRASPE
+412 ARRKRGSLE
-421 DSTDDSVEKPDES
+421 DSTDDSAAKTDES
-434 ASAEA
+434 ASNPV

-465 TAVDIYPAAE
+465 TAVDIYPAAAPYLALHGQDE
-475 PFLLLDGHQQDERE
+475 DERE
-489 EQFLR
+489 KRSLR
-494 AAALFAAAE
+494 TAALFAAAE

-521 KKPAALPLRPSREL
+521 NKPAALPLRPSREL
-535 EAAFLTAAARSRL
+535 EAAFLTAAARTRL
-548 SPEQRQSRARA
+548 KPEQHQNRARA
-559 VKALSESPE
+559 VKALSEPHE

-576 DSARTANELW
+576 DSARSANELW
-586 AALDAR
+586 TALDAR
-592 LMRLAQV
+592 LIRLAKA

-609 DGARGRHMAGNP
+609 DNGRRMNMAATSAG
-621 VDFIPRPEI
+621 FIPRPE
-630 SAAKPPK
+630 AAPAKPPK
-637 NTEHEEGCALFCFEQ
+637 NTEHAEGSPPFCFES
-652 ADGTEADDDDFD
+652 ADGTEAYGDVLY

-671 LRVMEEPQM
+671 LRVIEEPQASI
-680 PMPQLDDCEWIFGL
+680 PQLDDCEWILGL
-694 GAEAGLAGDA
+694 GAEAGLAGEA
-704 VSAALEHL
+704 VSATLERL
-712 KVSGALTSE
+712 KDSGVPTSE

-733 ESTFEDSFERLRPFL
+733 ERALEDSFERLRAFL

-763 LAPWIWYRADKNGLV
+763 LAPWIWHRADKNGLV

-793 RHPAGGSER
+793 RHSAGGSER
-802 MEGDSCRRLTAQG
+802 IKGDSRRRLTAHG
-815 VEALWIEM
+815 VEAVWIGM

>member
-1 MRTDGAFGRRS
+1 
-12 LTFSFIAPRS
+12 
-22 DASRFRS
+22 
-29 FGPITRHSAGLFYVS
+29 
-44 PKLRAFFLSFSL
+44 
-56 AFLQI
+56 
-61 TPVTMP
+61 
-67 IHTPHF
+67 
-73 STKNTCLE
+73 
-81 SGLMPQSS
+81 MPQPS
-89 AAFGSAGDWR
+89 AAYGSAEDGR
-99 SAGGVFGE
+99 SAGGLFGE

-140 NAWGASALTAF
+140 NAWGASALTSF

-175 GDAAAA
+175 GDA

-216 AAWEPITEITAEAGE
+216 AAWEPITEITAEAGM

-256 SVRIGRI
+256 SVQIGRV
-263 VRGKNAEEPSAGP
+263 VRGKYAEEPSAGP

-299 IRRASSRS
+299 IRGAMRSS

-337 PPDSDE
+337 PPGSEE
-343 GRLLARILTDARRR
+343 GRLLARILIDARRR
-357 RVFRGAPKLPSE
+357 RAFRGATKLPSE

-379 RTLFSKAFAQR
+379 RTLFSKAFAQK
-390 VAEGEVLP
+390 VADGEVLP
-398 VDAAADEGSQKGFA
+398 VDAA
-412 ARQRRASPE
+412 PY
-421 DSTDDSVEKPDES
+421 
-434 ASAEA
+434 
-439 HRKPRL
+439 
-445 WWAADGWWLE
+445 
-455 WPRGG
+455 
-460 RLLAE
+460 LALHGQHE
-465 TAVDIYPAAE
+465 
-475 PFLLLDGHQQDERE
+475 DERE
-489 EQFLR
+489 ERSLR

-510 APITPRKLALP
+510 APIKPRKLALP

-535 EAAFLTAAARSRL
+535 EAAFLTAAAQSRL
-548 SPEQRQSRARA
+548 SPKQHQNRARA
-559 VKALSESPE
+559 VKALSESLE
-568 TETSGSGA
+568 TENSGSGA

-586 AALDAR
+586 AAEDAR
-592 LMRLAQV
+592 LMRLVKA

-609 DGARGRHMAGNP
+609 DGARGRPMAGNP
-621 VDFIPRPEI
+621 AGFIPRPEV
-630 SAAKPPK
+630 SAPPK
-637 NTEHEEGCALFCFEQ
+637 NTEHAEGCRPFCFEH
-652 ADGTEADDDDFD
+652 ADGTEA
-664 SEHSQPK
+664 EHSQPK
-671 LRVMEEPQM
+671 PRVIEEPQT

-712 KVSGALTSE
+712 KDSGALTSE

-733 ESTFEDSFERLRPFL
+733 EGCFEDSFERLRAFL
-748 SASTLLVRRTGANAG
+748 SASTLLVRRTGANTG
-763 LAPWIWYRADKNGLV
+763 LAPWIWHRADKNGLV
-778 EAGLLLNPAALTLIR
+778 EAGLLLNPAALTLVR
-793 RHPAGGSER
+793 RHSAGGSER
-802 MEGDSCRRLTAQG
+802 MEGDSCQRLTAQG
-815 VEALWIEM
+815 TEAQWIGM

>member
-1 MRTDGAFGRRS
+1 
-12 LTFSFIAPRS
+12 
-22 DASRFRS
+22 
-29 FGPITRHSAGLFYVS
+29 
-44 PKLRAFFLSFSL
+44 
-56 AFLQI
+56 
-61 TPVTMP
+61 
-67 IHTPHF
+67 
-73 STKNTCLE
+73 
-81 SGLMPQSS
+81 MPQPS
-89 AAFGSAGDWR
+89 AAYGSAGDGR
-99 SAGGVFGE
+99 SAGGPFGE
-107 TVQRCRPANPL
+107 TVERCRPANPL
-118 AALRRHPEALSRIEA
+118 AVLRRHPEALSRIEA

-181 AAAAAALPQPAGL
+181 AAALPQPAGL

-200 QLRQARR
+200 QMRQARR

-216 AAWEPITEITAEAGE
+216 AAWEPITEIIAEAGE

-263 VRGKNAEEPSAGP
+263 VRGKYAEEPSAGP
-276 FDISSKHPKSETKR
+276 FGMSSKRLKSETKR

-299 IRRASSRS
+299 VRRACSSS
-307 RASETQWMSVTETNF
+307 RASETQWKSMTETNF
-322 DRRWEAALDDELLGL
+322 DQRWEAALDDELLGL

-369 ILRMASSAEG
+369 MLRLVSSAEG
-379 RTLFSKAFAQR
+379 RTLFSKAFAQK
-390 VAEGEVLP
+390 VAEVEVFP
-398 VDAAADEGSQKGFA
+398 VDAAADEGNSKGVA
-412 ARQRRASPE
+412 PRQRRASPE
-421 DSTDDSVEKPDES
+421 DSTDDSAEKPDAS

-548 SPEQRQSRARA
+548 SPEQHQNRARA
-559 VKALSESPE
+559 VKALSDRPE
-568 TETSGSGA
+568 TGTSGSGA
-576 DSARTANELW
+576 ESARTANELW
-586 AALDAR
+586 GALDAR
-592 LMRLAQV
+592 LMRLAQA

-621 VDFIPRPEI
+621 VGFIPRPEV

-652 ADGTEADDDDFD
+652 AEGTEADDDAFD
-664 SEHSQPK
+664 SEHSEPK

-694 GAEAGLAGDA
+694 GADAGLAGDA

-712 KVSGALTSE
+712 KDSGVLTTE
-721 ITTLNPPGVFLP
+721 ITTLNPSGVFLP
-733 ESTFEDSFERLRPFL
+733 ESAFEDSFEHLRAFL

-763 LAPWIWYRADKNGLV
+763 LAPWIWHRADQNGLV
-778 EAGLLLNPAALTLIR
+778 EAGLLLNPAALTLVR
-793 RHPAGGSER
+793 RHPAGGSDR
-802 MEGDSCRRLTAQG
+802 IEGDTRRRLTAQG
-815 VEALWIEM
+815 VEALWIGM